1 MKYRNQTPR
10 ASHVN
15 TGTGST
21 DLEAPATGRTGV
33 LRHPRL
39 HLTEDDG
46 TSTAYG
52 GLALAAG
59 LVQRLGLPKL
69 LADGLKLLRARRPF
83 SEADHVLTHVYN
95 LYIGGGCIEDIGY
108 LQGSEAVKRMLG
120 AERLP
125 DPTTAGDFLR
135 RFGPAELKRLDA
147 CIDAAQ
153 RRVWKQCYGKRK
165 QALALVDLDSHV
177 RPVYGAKKEG
187 ADFSYKGT
195 WAYHPLVI
203 TLAGTQ
209 EVLRL
214 VNRPGNVASA
224 EDAEVHLAEVM
235 PMLCDR
241 FRRVVVRG
249 DSAFC
254 NRHIFE
260 TCERFGQRFAIVMAG
275 YPNVQQLAES
285 LPEHAW
291 RPFVPRPVRERKTVP
306 RESRRKRRKE
316 RRRATARTR
325 RKRDLRLVR
334 QWLTEIPYRPARCD
348 RSYRLIIRR
357 QLIEEADPQGQ
368 LFERYRYRF
377 ALTNIDDASAQDVL
391 DLTYERCDQ
400 ENVIEQLQ
408 NGVAAMRMPTGELLA
423 NAAFLT
429 CARLAHNLKSWLAQL
444 ALPPE
449 TMRWEWKRFRLAF
462 LYIAATVVHHA
473 RQVVVRLARSHRFF
487 EPIVLAHQRL
497 LV

>member
-1 MKYRNQTPR
+1 
-10 ASHVN
+10 V
-15 TGTGST
+15 
-21 DLEAPATGRTGV
+21 
-33 LRHPRL
+33 
-39 HLTEDDG
+39 TEDDG
-46 TSTAYG
+46 IATPYG

-59 LVQRLGLPKL
+59 LVQRLGLTKL
-69 LADGLKLLRARRPF
+69 LADGLKLLRSRRPF
-83 SEADHVLTHVYN
+83 SEADHVLTHAYN
-95 LYIGGGCIEDIGY
+95 LYIGGGCIEDIGH
-108 LQGSEAVKRMLG
+108 LQGSEAVRRMLG

-135 RFGPAELKRLDA
+135 RFGPAELKQLDA
-147 CIDAAQ
+147 CIDEAQ
-153 RRVWKQCYGKRK
+153 QRVWKHRYGKRK
-165 QALALVDLDSHV
+165 QELALVDLDSHV

-224 EDAEVHLAEVM
+224 EDAEVHLADVM

-254 NRHIFE
+254 NRHVIE
-260 TCERFGQRFAIVMAG
+260 TCERFEQSFAIVMAG
-275 YPNVQQLAES
+275 YPNVQELAES
-285 LPEHAW
+285 LPEYRW
-291 RPFVPRPVRERKTVP
+291 RPFVPRSVRERPSVP
-306 RESRRKRRKE
+306 RERRRKRPKE
-316 RRRATARTR
+316 RRRARARAR
-325 RKRDLRLVR
+325 CKRDLHLVR
-334 QWLTEIPYRPARCD
+334 QWLTEVPYQPARCD

-357 QLIEEADPQGQ
+357 QLIEETDQQGQ

-377 ALTNIDDASAQDVL
+377 ALTNIADASAQEVL

-400 ENVIEQLQ
+400 ENIVEQLQ

-429 CARLAHNLKSWLAQL
+429 CARLAHNFKSWLAQL

-462 LYIAATVVHHA
+462 LYIAASVVHHA
-473 RQVVVRLARSHRFF
+473 RQVVVRLARSHRFYESF
-487 EPIVLAHQRL
+487 VLAHQRL
-497 LV
+497 LA